1 MNTDKEAQKKLLLGL
16 SLPQWG
22 GLILFIIPLVAYY
35 GFLDIFH
42 VWGNSVFSWL
52 ASVWKSSD
60 DYAFGWM
67 VYVLSAYMMG
77 YAAVHSRDLPKK
89 SSLHG
94 LWLVLLGC
102 FFMMAAVRTLQPRLA
117 LFGIP
122 FLSLGC
128 VWYYWGRALAW
139 RMVFPCC
146 FVWLSIP
153 LPSFQQ
159 ATVGLQLIATNASHW
174 MAGLLGVE
182 TIVEGT
188 NISSATQQWD
198 AFSVAG
204 GCSGIRS
211 LVALVMIS
219 FAWAYLASGLQWWKR
234 VILALS
240 AFPLAIVA
248 NVFRVTSIFVCAE
261 YITPA
266 FASKTWHDW
275 SGLMFFFPA
284 SLLGLFVLHSI
295 LVGEMMFF
303 RKRKVVMRVV
313 GNEQEKE
320 EAQ

>member
-1 MNTDKEAQKKLLLGL
+1 MNTEKKAQNKLLLGL
-16 SLPQWG
+16 SPAQWA
-22 GLILFIIPLVAYY
+22 GLVLFIVPLVAYY
-35 GFLDIFH
+35 GFLDTFH
-42 VWGNSVFSWL
+42 LGRNTIVSWL

-60 DYAFGWM
+60 DYGFGWM

-77 YAAVHSRDLPKK
+77 HAAVRSKDLPKK
-89 SSLHG
+89 GSVHG
-94 LWLVLLGC
+94 MWLLLFSG
-102 FFMMAAVRTLQPRLA
+102 FMLLASVRTLQPRLA
-117 LFGIP
+117 QATLP
-122 FLSLGC
+122 FLCLGC

-146 FVWLSIP
+146 FTWLGIP

-159 ATVGLQLIATNASHW
+159 ATVGLQLIATNASHLL
-174 MAGLLGVE
+174 AGLAGVE

-211 LVALVMIS
+211 LVALMMMS
-219 FAWAYLASGLQWWKR
+219 FAWAYLAEGLQWWKR
-234 VILALS
+234 AILALS
-240 AFPLAIVA
+240 AIPLAIVA

-284 SLLGLFVLHSI
+284 SLLGLFALHSLLAGEI
-295 LVGEMMFF
+295 LFF
-303 RKRKVVMRVV
+303 RKRKVVVRMA
-313 GNEQEKE
+313 GNDNGKE
-320 EAQ
+320 EA